1 MQSQRIPAQSEFE
14 QFLAALGYDM
24 KTLSDDDRSAL
35 LGQFLAGK
43 SHVAVFPDELSSSD
57 AHVVIH
63 YTEGST
69 SGEMVNHVADEAAR
83 VAASVQT
90 RVVEAAPAA
99 AEIRFF
105 HSEDAV
111 RARELAGALH
121 DTVRRIAVRSF
132 VGYQPGTPPGTIEVW
147 LPRR

>member
-1 MQSQRIPAQSEFE
+1 MQSQRIPAPSEFE

-24 KTLSDDDRSAL
+24 SALSDDDRSAL

-43 SHVAVFPDELSSSD
+43 SHGAVFADELPSPD

-83 VAASVQT
+83 VGASVQT
-90 RVVEAAPAA
+90 RVVEAAPTA
-99 AEIRFF
+99 AEVRFF

-111 RARELAGALH
+111 RARELAGGLH
-121 DTVRRIAVRSF
+121 DTVRRIAVRNF
-132 VGYQPGTPPGTIEVW
+132 VGHQPSPPAGTIEIW